1 MHKLQNTESLLILF
15 AHENIKKT
23 TLKCR
28 IFEDCFLYCP
38 DYPNGPK
45 LQIMKTALYLS
56 LYYSSQRKAEIW
68 KPEKWRKTVGI

>member
-45 LQIMKTALYLS
+45 LQIHDEKLAEDPS
-56 LYYSSQRKAEIW
+56 VYYSV
-68 KPEKWRKTVGI
+68 P